1 MRITAA
7 VIAAS
12 IAAVPL
18 GPISLAYAQAP
29 AAATAA
35 PPAPVPEAMP
45 FDIPYGTPISLEQAN
60 KAIAAAAAE
69 AKKHNWKMSIS
80 VVDPGGNLVAH
91 ATMDGTQYA
100 SIPISQAKA
109 QTSALYRR
117 ASGVFQAAVNTN
129 GSPSS
134 LSLLAITHGAASE
147 GGFPIVID
155 GKLVGAIGASG
166 GIFTQDAVTAKAGL
180 EAVTGPNGVEK
191 TATTK

>member
-1 MRITAA
+1 MRIAAA
-7 VIAAS
+7 VIAAT
-12 IAAVPL
+12 IVAMPL
-18 GPISLAYAQAP
+18 AHAQAP
-29 AAATAA
+29 APAAA
-35 PPAPVPEAMP
+35 PAPVPEAMP
-45 FDIPYGTPISLEQAN
+45 FDIPYGMPISLDQAHQ
-60 KAIAAAAAE
+60 AITAATAE
-69 AKKHNWKMSIS
+69 ARKHNWKMSIT
-80 VVDPGGNLVAH
+80 VVDPAGNLVAH

-180 EAVTGPNGVEK
+180 EAVTGPGGVEK